1 MTRDELVALAKFL
14 DAPVGTE
21 QEIQDVVNRLIDA
34 LPHGNILKLLYH
46 TRPELTAEEA
56 VDEALR
62 RESEWRSS
70 NAS

>member
-1 MTRDELVALAKFL
+1 MTRDQLIALAKFL

-21 QEIQDVVNRLIDA
+21 QEIQDVKTRLVEA

-46 TRPELTAEEA
+46 TRPELTAEQA

-62 RESEWRSS
+62 RESEWRKS
-70 NAS
+70 NAT

>member
-1 MTRDELVALAKFL
+1 MTRDELIALARRL
-14 DAPVGTE
+14 DAPVNSEGELDAIATLLVE
-21 QEIQDVVNRLIDA
+21 A

-62 RESEWRSS
+62 RESEWQR
-70 NAS
+70 